1 MRTTDTREK
10 ILQVAAKLFVRQG
23 YTATS
28 VNQISKEAGIGKATV
43 YHHFPDKQ
51 TIAYSLLDR
60 SSDRVRDAL
69 SAVSAETDPRR
80 RIEAIAG
87 AAVRLRAESFDLFQ
101 VIRREVPD
109 SRTRLH
115 TQLAAIILN
124 YTAQVTDAIRAG
136 IGKGI
141 FRPVDPSIAA
151 RALLTM
157 VTGLYVQIYLS
168 GNRFPDPEKTLHSML
183 EIFFKGIESR

>member
-1 MRTTDTREK
+1 MAADTREK
-10 ILQVAAKLFVRQG
+10 ILQVAAKLFVRRG

-51 TIAYSLLDR
+51 AIAFSLLEGA
-60 SSDRVRDAL
+60 SEKVREGL
-69 SAVSAETDPRR
+69 LVVSAEDNPRR
-80 RIEAIAG
+80 RIEAIAN
-87 AAVRLRAESFDLFQ
+87 AAVRMRAETFDLFQ
-101 VIRREVPD
+101 VIRREVPG

-115 TQLAAIILN
+115 TQLAAIILG
-124 YTAQVTDAIRAG
+124 YTMHVTDAVKQG
-136 IGKGI
+136 IGQGI
-141 FRPVDPSIAA
+141 FRPVDPADAA

-168 GNRFPDPEKTLHSML
+168 GGRIPEPEKAMRPML
-183 EIFFKGIESR
+183 EIFFKGIDSR

>member
-1 MRTTDTREK
+1 MMATDTREK

-28 VNQISKEAGIGKATV
+28 VNQIAAEAGIGKATV

-51 TIAYSLLDR
+51 AIAFSLLDR
-60 SSDRVRDAL
+60 SSARVRDAL
-69 SAVSAETDPRR
+69 SAVSAEADPRR

-87 AAVRLRAESFDLFQ
+87 AALRLRAESFDLFQ

-109 SRTRLH
+109 SRTRMH
-115 TQLAAIILN
+115 AQLAAILLG
-124 YTAQVTDAIRAG
+124 YSVQVTEAIEAG
-136 IGKGI
+136 IRQKV
-141 FRPVDPSIAA
+141 FRPVDPAAAA
-151 RALLTM
+151 RMLLTM

-168 GNRFPDPEKTLHSML
+168 GDRFPAPEKALHSML
-183 EIFFKGIESR
+183 EIFLRGIEAG

>member
-1 MRTTDTREK
+1 MMATDTREK

-51 TIAYSLLDR
+51 TIAFSLLDR
-60 SSDRVRDAL
+60 SSGRVRDAL
-69 SAVSAETDPRR
+69 SAVSTEADPRR

-87 AAVRLRAESFDLFQ
+87 AAIRLRDESFDLFQ

-115 TQLAAIILN
+115 TQLAAILLG
-124 YTAQVTDAIRAG
+124 YSTHVTEAIQAG
-136 IGKGI
+136 IKQGI
-141 FRPVDPSIAA
+141 FRPVDPSVAA
-151 RALLTM
+151 QALLTM

-168 GNRFPDPEKTLHSML
+168 GNRFPDPEKSLRSML
-183 EIFFKGIESR
+183 ELFFKGIESR

>member
-1 MRTTDTREK
+1 MMATDTREK
-10 ILQVAAKLFVRQG
+10 ILQVASKLFVRQG

-51 TIAYSLLDR
+51 AIAFSLLER
-60 SSDRVRDAL
+60 TSEKVRDGL
-69 SAVSAETDPRR
+69 AVVDAEDDPRR
-80 RIEAIAG
+80 RIEAIAN
-87 AAVRLRAESFDLFQ
+87 AAVRMRADTFDLFQ

-109 SRTRLH
+109 SRARLH
-115 TQLAAIILN
+115 TQLAAIILG
-124 YTAQVTDAIRAG
+124 YTIQVSDAIRAG
-136 IGKGI
+136 IGRGI
-141 FRPVDPSIAA
+141 FRTVDPADAA

-168 GNRFPDPEKTLHSML
+168 GNRIPDPEKAMRPML

>member
-1 MRTTDTREK
+1 MMTTDTREK
-10 ILQVAAKLFVRQG
+10 ILQAAAKLFVRQG

-51 TIAYSLLDR
+51 AIAYSLLDR
-60 SSDRVRDAL
+60 SSYRVRDAL
-69 SAVSAETDPRR
+69 SEVSAEADPRR

-87 AAVRLRAESFDLFQ
+87 AAIRLRDESFDLFQ

-109 SRTRLH
+109 SRARLH
-115 TQLAAIILN
+115 TQLAAILLG
-124 YTAQVTDAIRAG
+124 YTTQVTNAIQAG
-136 IGKGI
+136 IGQGI
-141 FRPVDPSIAA
+141 FRPVDPSMAA

-168 GNRFPDPEKTLHSML
+168 GNRFADPEKMLHSML
-183 EIFFKGIESR
+183 EIFFKGIESP